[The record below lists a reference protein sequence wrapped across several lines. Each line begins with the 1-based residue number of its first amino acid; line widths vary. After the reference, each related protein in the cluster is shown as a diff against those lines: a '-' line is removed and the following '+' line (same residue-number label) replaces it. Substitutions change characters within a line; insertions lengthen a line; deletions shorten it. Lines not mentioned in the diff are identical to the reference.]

1 MKVGPSY
8 QGVFGLG
15 SVMLSP
21 RRADI
26 GMQVMSSR
34 PMPSAKARYSASMV
48 RVTSSE

>member
-21 RRADI
+21 RSADI
-26 GMQVMSSR
+26 GMQV
-34 PMPSAKARYSASMV
+34 
-48 RVTSSE
+48 TSSSPIPAANAR